1 MDENQL
7 IYFDNAATSWP
18 KPENVYGYMMDFYR
32 ATGVNPGRSGF
43 DLAIEAGSLLDKLR
57 ARLTRFF
64 GGDQDAP
71 ERLCFGYNATDA
83 LQLIING
90 LLGPGDHVVTTHL
103 EHNSV
108 LRPINHLVRDG
119 GVSATFVPF
128 DGAGF
133 VDPDA
138 IARAHPPRDQTG
150 HRQPRLQRHRHH
162 PAGGG
167 RSAGSAG
174 NGASPS
180 PSTPPR
186 PPAWSP
192 SICRP

>member
-57 ARLTRFF
+57 LRLTRFF

-119 GVSATFVPF
+119 GSGDLRPLRRRRFRRPRRHRP
-128 DGAGF
+128 G
-133 VDPDA
+133 
-138 IARAHPPRDQTG
+138 HPPRDQTG

-174 NGASPS
+174 NGASSS

-192 SICRP
+192 STCRP